1 MSCLL
6 TEAIEQEGE
15 ADPLGEGNPSFLFRS
30 EVSEV
35 SGFDLTDANVLLET
49 GGTVVTAGFDW
60 NQGTKT
66 IPLCG
71 ALATEL
77 PKRGKDFPTMPVLG
91 AMEEGDSSKPSQDC
105 ESVHLVDK
113 PPTGS
118 KVKYIPN
125 PIPIVAEVDHQC
137 K

>member
-35 SGFDLTDANVLLET
+35 SGFDLTDSNVLLET

-66 IPLCG
+66 VPLCG
-71 ALATEL
+71 ALAPEL
-77 PKRGKDFPTMPVLG
+77 PKRGKDFPTMSVLG
-91 AMEEGDSSKPSQDC
+91 AMEEGDSSIGLPGRRRRRRKGPAALPC
-105 ESVHLVDK
+105 RRRRK
-113 PPTGS
+113 GAGS
-118 KVKYIPN
+118 IDVK
-125 PIPIVAEVDHQC
+125 EE
-137 K
+137 KTKL